1 VSPSAPTRGSDAIL
15 TVPSRTAF
23 LGAVR
28 AVTGSLAEGAGFE
41 ATAVEQLALAVDEAA
56 TNVIEHA
63 YAGAPDRS
71 LEIHFRS
78 SASEFRVDLVDDGLQ
93 VEAAAV
99 PRYELERYARE
110 GRRGGM
116 GVHLMG
122 QIMDSVRYQ
131 QDGGRNVCCL
141 VKRRPVAGGHVTATR
156 RYRMAVEA
164 LGRSGSEQGEAV
176 RELAG
181 LHELLAAVAA
191 GGEPEALLASALE
204 LVRRELDVDGAAV
217 FERVDRE
224 RFRLLCRSGATR
236 DVSLDVRPPVF
247 AVTVADGPP
256 WTGALEAAGLELLH
270 PLHLGRENVGLL
282 GLGRRTRSGA
292 DGGFLAGMAGILG
305 PLVAGRSL
313 RLRLKRAD
321 RTLEAR
327 VFQLRNL
334 FELTRELT
342 ASLDA
347 DTVLDLVATTILGH
361 LGVTRCAI
369 FLREGSA
376 LGLACERGLRGRAP
390 RRLPERARLPS
401 RALATTEL
409 EDPALREALEGARL
423 DFAVPL
429 RADGLIVL
437 GARPAGRPFGE
448 EDVEFAATIGGQA
461 LTALESIRLNQVRLE
476 KQRQDRELEIA
487 RDIQVGLF
495 PKQQPRFPGLELA
508 AVSRPCYQ
516 VGGDY
521 YDFIRLS
528 EERLGVV
535 AADVAGKGVGASL
548 LMASVHAALQ
558 ARAGTVGPSALI
570 GWLNDF
576 LYASTRDNKFVTLFY
591 AEVDVSAGAATYVN
605 AGHIPPFLL
614 DAEGGS
620 ERLEEG
626 GPVLGVLKGAAFET
640 GVRPLGAGRLLAI
653 VTDGVTEQRSPGD
666 EEYGEGRTLELLR
679 SCREES
685 AEEVVHRLL
694 REITSWSGSAGC
706 SDDLTAVIVKGMSRS
721 I

>member
-1 VSPSAPTRGSDAIL
+1 LSAGAPAGVADAIL

-28 AVTGSLAEGAGFE
+28 AVTASLAEGAGFE
-41 ATAVEQLALAVDEAA
+41 PTAVEQLALAVDEAA
-56 TNVIEHA
+56 TNVIVHA
-63 YAGAPDRS
+63 YMGAPDRS
-71 LEIHFRS
+71 LEIHFAS

-122 QIMDSVRYQ
+122 QIMDSVQYQ

-141 VKRRPVAGGHVTATR
+141 VKRRPIAGGHVTATR
-156 RYRMAVEA
+156 RYRRAAEA
-164 LGRSGSEQGEAV
+164 LAESGSEQAEAA

-191 GGEPEALLASALE
+191 GGEPQALVASALE
-204 LVRRELDVDGAAV
+204 LVRRELRADGAAV
-217 FERVDRE
+217 FERVERE
-224 RFRLLCRSGATR
+224 RFTLLSRSGATP
-236 DVSLDVRPPVF
+236 DVALEVPPPVF
-247 AVTVADGPP
+247 PVTAADGPP
-256 WTGALEAAGLELLH
+256 WSEALAAAELEQLH
-270 PLHLGRENVGLL
+270 PLRLGRENVGLL
-282 GLGRRTRSGA
+282 GLGKRRGRSS
-292 DGGFLAGMAGILG
+292 DGGFVAGVAGVLG
-305 PLVAGRSL
+305 LLVAGQSL
-313 RLRLKRAD
+313 RFRLKRAQ

-342 ASLDA
+342 ASLDVE
-347 DTVLDLVATTILGH
+347 TVLDLVATTILGH

-369 FLREGSA
+369 YLREGA
-376 LGLACERGLRGRAP
+376 VLRLACERGLRGRGP
-390 RRLPERARLPS
+390 SLPEGVRLPGRA
-401 RALATTEL
+401 AATSQL
-409 EDPALREALEGARL
+409 EDTRLREVLEGARL
-423 DFAVPL
+423 DLAVPL
-429 RADGLIVL
+429 RAEGLIAL
-437 GARPAGRPFGE
+437 GSRVEERPFGE
-448 EDVEFAATIGGQA
+448 EDVEFATTIGGQA
-461 LTALESIRLNQVRLE
+461 LTAIESIRLNQVRLE

-495 PKQQPRFPGLELA
+495 PKAQPRFPGLELA

-521 YDFIRLS
+521 YDFIGLS
-528 EERLGVV
+528 DERLGVV
-535 AADVAGKGVGASL
+535 VADVAGKGVGASL
-548 LMASVHAALQ
+548 LMASVHAALK
-558 ARAGTVGPSALI
+558 ARAGTVGPAALI

-576 LYASTRDNKFVTLFY
+576 LCASTRDNKFVTLFY
-591 AEVDVSAGAATYVN
+591 AELDVTERRATYVN
-605 AGHIPPFLL
+605 AGHVPPFLIDL
-614 DAEGGS
+614 DGGS

-626 GPVLGVLKGAAFET
+626 GPVLGVLEGTHFET
-640 GVRPLGAGRLLAI
+640 GVRPLVPGRVLAI
-653 VTDGVTEQRSPGD
+653 VTDGVTEQRSPAD

-679 SCREES
+679 SCGEEP
-685 AEEVVHRLL
+685 AEMVVQKLL
-694 REITSWSGSAGC
+694 REIAGWSGGVGC

>member
-1 VSPSAPTRGSDAIL
+1 LRPGEPGDADAIL

-28 AVTGSLAEGAGFE
+28 AVTASLAEGAGFE
-41 ATAVEQLALAVDEAA
+41 PTAVEQLALAVDEAA

-63 YAGAPDRS
+63 YEGAPDRS
-71 LEIHFRS
+71 LEVRFAS

-122 QIMDSVRYQ
+122 QIMDSVRYRQ
-131 QDGGRNVCCL
+131 HGGRNVCCL

-156 RYRMAVEA
+156 RYRRAAEA
-164 LGRSGSEQGEAV
+164 LAGSGSEQAEAA

-191 GGEPEALLASALE
+191 GGEPQALVASALE
-204 LVRRELDVDGAAV
+204 LLRRELEADGAAV

-224 RFRLLCRSGATR
+224 RFTLLSRSGATP
-236 DVSLDVRPPVF
+236 DVALNVPPPVF
-247 AVTVADGPP
+247 PVTAADGPP
-256 WTGALEAAGLELLH
+256 WSEALDAAGLALLH

-282 GLGRRTRSGA
+282 GLGNRRRRDGS
-292 DGGFLAGMAGILG
+292 DGGFLAGVAGILG
-305 PLVAGRSL
+305 PLVAGQSL
-313 RLRLKRAD
+313 RFRLKRAQ

-342 ASLDA
+342 ASLDVE
-347 DTVLDLVATTILGH
+347 TVLDLVATTILGH

-369 FLREGSA
+369 YLREGA
-376 LGLACERGLRGRAP
+376 VVRLACERGLRGRGP
-390 RRLPERARLPS
+390 SLPDGVRLPGRAAAAS
-401 RALATTEL
+401 EL
-409 EDPALREALEGARL
+409 EDPRLREALEEARL

-429 RADGLIVL
+429 RTEGLIAL
-437 GARPAGRPFGE
+437 GSRLGERPFGE

-461 LTALESIRLNQVRLE
+461 LTAIESIRLNQVRLE

-495 PKQQPRFPGLELA
+495 PKAQPRFPGLELA

-521 YDFIRLS
+521 YDFIMLS

-535 AADVAGKGVGASL
+535 VADVAGKGVGASL
-548 LMASVHAALQ
+548 LMASVHAALK
-558 ARAGTVGPSALI
+558 ARAGTVGPAALI

-576 LYASTRDNKFVTLFY
+576 LCASTRDNKFVTLFY
-591 AEVDVSAGAATYVN
+591 AEVDVTERVATYVN
-605 AGHIPPFLL
+605 AGHVPPFLI
-614 DAEGGS
+614 DPDGGT

-626 GPVLGVLKGAAFET
+626 GPVLGVLEGAPFET
-640 GVRPLGAGRLLAI
+640 GTRPLGAGRLLAI

-679 SCREES
+679 SCGEEP
-685 AEEVVHRLL
+685 AEVVVQKLL
-694 REITSWSGSAGC
+694 REIAGWSGNVGC